1 MAKGKGKGKTRRAT
15 AAVAERHGFDDGFLG
30 HDSTVYSVN
39 VNEQTALS
47 VDVFFAC
54 VRVLADLTADA
65 DVGEYRGAARL
76 DVPSRIVRKPMGTI
90 TQRTWLWS
98 LVAIMAIYN
107 GAYLWR
113 RFGRDSE
120 GIPITLQPVAPI
132 RVNWLS
138 ATVVHIDGQ
147 EVDWRDLVWLPRMSF
162 PTLTRDLSSTIR
174 LAREAI
180 GAAWAADNYRS
191 DFWQAG
197 GAPSWYLTT
206 DQALSPT
213 DADNIAAAAAAK
225 RSANPG
231 RPMVFGKGAKP
242 AAMTTDIAAEG
253 ASKAASRLGTSIARY
268 FGVPPWLVNVP
279 TEAGNLTYANAS
291 AAGLDLVRYT
301 LQPGYAGPIGD
312 ALSEELPGDYLLGRR
327 VVLDL
332 THLTR
337 GTILE
342 QAEAYTIATGGKAW
356 MLPSEVRD
364 DLHLPI
370 DMTLDE
376 AGAPAPALET
386 ITEGAPAI

>member
-1 MAKGKGKGKTRRAT
+1 
-15 AAVAERHGFDDGFLG
+15 
-30 HDSTVYSVN
+30 
-39 VNEQTALS
+39 
-47 VDVFFAC
+47 
-54 VRVLADLTADA
+54 VLADLTADA

>member
-1 MAKGKGKGKTRRAT
+1 LGKGKKLDKRIAT
-15 AAVAERHGFDDGFLG
+15 LEAQLAERHGFDDGFLG

-39 VNEQTALS
+39 VNEHTALS

-65 DVGEYRGAARL
+65 DVAEYLGARRL
-76 DVPSRIVRKPMGTI
+76 DVPSDLVRRPMASV

-107 GAYLWR
+107 GAYLLR
-113 RFGRDSE
+113 EGFGPFRS
-120 GIPITLQPVAPI
+120 LRPVAPP

-138 ATVVHIDGQ
+138 NTVVHLDGR
-147 EVDWRDLVWLPRMSF
+147 DIPWRDLIWLPRMSF
-162 PTLTRDLSSTIR
+162 PTLTRDLSWTIR

-180 GAAWAADNYRS
+180 AAAWAADNYRS
-191 DFWQAG
+191 DFWEAG

-206 DQALSPT
+206 DQSLSPT
-213 DADNIAAAAAAK
+213 EADNIAEKAAEK

-253 ASKAASRLGTSIARY
+253 ASSATSKLGTSIARY

-279 TEAGNLTYANAS
+279 SEAGSLTYANAS

-312 ALSEELPGDYLLGRR
+312 ALSDELPGQSR

-342 QAEAYTIATGGKAW
+342 QAQAYAIATGKKAW

-364 DLHLPI
+364 DLHMPI

-376 AGAPAPALET
+376 AGAPAPSMES
-386 ITEGAPAI
+386 IMEGVPS